1 MLRKVKMSFVSYTT
15 NRLVKGEDLNH
26 HGTLYA
32 GRTSEWFVEAGFVAA
47 ANMTNPENIV
57 CLQIHNMMF
66 SRPVHK
72 GDVVCLESR
81 IVYAGKTSM
90 VANIQMQVHAEE
102 VLNGFITFVHVD
114 KNGNP
119 LQHGITV
126 TASSPEEVALQ
137 EHALQLRK

>member
-1 MLRKVKMSFVSYTT
+1 MSFVSYTT

-119 LQHGITV
+119 LQHGIKV
-126 TASSPEEVALQ
+126 MASSPEEVALQ
-137 EHALQLRK
+137 EHALELRK

>member
-1 MLRKVKMSFVSYTT
+1 MSFVTYST

-66 SRPVHK
+66 MRPVHK

-81 IVYAGKTSM
+81 IVHAGKTSL
-90 VANIQMQVHAEE
+90 VANIHMKAHDEE
-102 VLNGFITFVHVD
+102 VLNGFITFIHVD
-114 KNGNP
+114 KNGRP
-119 LQHGITV
+119 LPHGITL
-126 TASSPEEVALQ
+126 TATTPEEIANQ
-137 EHALQLRK
+137 ERALQLRK

>member
-1 MLRKVKMSFVSYTT
+1 MSFVNYTT

-47 ANMTNPENIV
+47 ANLTDPENIV

-81 IVYAGKTSM
+81 IVFAGKTSLI
-90 VANIQMQVHAEE
+90 ANIHMKAHGQD

-114 KNGNP
+114 KAGQP
-119 LQHGITV
+119 LPHGLKILAE
-126 TASSPEEVALQ
+126 TAEEKALQ
-137 EHALQLRK
+137 ERALKLKK

>member
-1 MLRKVKMSFVSYTT
+1 MSFVSYTT

-90 VANIQMQVHAEE
+90 IANIQMQVHAEE

-114 KNGNP
+114 KEGNP

-126 TASSPEEVALQ
+126 TARSPEEVALQ

>member
-1 MLRKVKMSFVSYTT
+1 MSFVRYTT

-47 ANMTNPENIV
+47 ANLTRPENIV

-72 GDVVCLESR
+72 GDVVCLESC
-81 IVYAGKTSM
+81 IVYTGKTSL
-90 VANIQMQVHAEE
+90 VANIRMSARDEE
-102 VLNGFITFVHVD
+102 VLNGFISFVHVD
-114 KNGNP
+114 QDGKP
-119 LQHGITV
+119 LAHGLKV
-126 TASSPEEVALQ
+126 TADSPEEKLLQ
-137 EHALQLRK
+137 EHALQLKKH

>member
-1 MLRKVKMSFVSYTT
+1 MSFVNYTT

-47 ANMTNPENIV
+47 ANLTDPENIV

-81 IVYAGKTSM
+81 IVYAGKTSL
-90 VANIQMQVHAEE
+90 VANIHMKA
-102 VLNGFITFVHVD
+102 
-114 KNGNP
+114 
-119 LQHGITV
+119 HGSGCLKWLYHFC
-126 TASSPEEVALQ
+126 ACG
-137 EHALQLRK
+137 